1 MTGILF
7 FCFFMVASRC
17 QKERDKFK
25 LKILKGGLVY
35 EENYFDNR
43 GLFPLVYAYADFL
56 QDGLSG

>member
-7 FCFFMVASRC
+7 FRFLMVASRC
-17 QKERDKFK
+17 QKERDK

-43 GLFPLVYAYADFL
+43 GLFPLVYAYAGFL
-56 QDGLSG
+56 QNGLSG

>member
-7 FCFFMVASRC
+7 FRFLMVASRC

-43 GLFPLVYAYADFL
+43 GLFSLVYAYAGFL
-56 QDGLSG
+56 QNGLSG